1 MVHKK
6 YNTEEEQEDA
16 RRRQN
21 RYNQRAWRERKRRQR
36 NAISS
41 IDTDKRRATK
51 RTRNQMVEQASDD
64 VGRPES
70 ELALPEH
77 LEFQLR
83 RINGDVENIARIS
96 QSTTDRSVSE
106 YVKEQGPC
114 IQRIIDILQALQED
128 RSRSAEASV
137 GDDQFQRGQHPTPS
151 RPACSRMLPLNELL
165 NPS

>member
-96 QSTTDRSVSE
+96 QSTTDRSIYFKLS
-106 YVKEQGPC
+106 KKTGPGR
-114 IQRIIDILQALQED
+114 QRLRLEMTNSNADSTLHLP
-128 RSRSAEASV
+128 
-137 GDDQFQRGQHPTPS
+137 GQPA
-151 RPACSRMLPLNELL
+151 PACYH
-165 NPS
+165 